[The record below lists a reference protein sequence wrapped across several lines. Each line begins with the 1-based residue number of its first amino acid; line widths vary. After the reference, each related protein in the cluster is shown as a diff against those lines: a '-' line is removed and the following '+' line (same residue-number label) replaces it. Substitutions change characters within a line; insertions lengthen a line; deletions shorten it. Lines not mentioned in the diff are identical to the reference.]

1 MECGECTLCC
11 KLLKI
16 DETNSKVN
24 EYCCYCN
31 PNFGCTIYD
40 KRPESCRIFE
50 CCWKQMKNAG
60 EDLRPDKCGVLF
72 EKWSDNV
79 IVGATD
85 EMLSN
90 LVLGQI
96 DYFRSEN
103 ISVLIMDHN
112 KKSITY
118 FLADGHTK
126 EYVRKEINDSPK
138 LHK

>member
-1 MECGECTLCC
+1 
-11 KLLKI
+11 
-16 DETNSKVN
+16 
-24 EYCCYCN
+24 
-31 PNFGCTIYD
+31 
-40 KRPESCRIFE
+40 
-50 CCWKQMKNAG
+50 MKNAG